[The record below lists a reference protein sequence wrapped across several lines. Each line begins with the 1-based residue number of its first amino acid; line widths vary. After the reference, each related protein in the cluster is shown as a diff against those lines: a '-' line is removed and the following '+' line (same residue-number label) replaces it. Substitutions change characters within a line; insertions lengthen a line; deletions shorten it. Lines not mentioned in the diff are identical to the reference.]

1 MSVKKLESFP
11 VILLYRKGI
20 HMASD
25 QAAKIK
31 EINLKISQ
39 LSKIVS
45 EISELSNNVRKSMN
59 DDYCAGMTELS
70 NAWAGDTAND
80 LLDKSQEILKDTVET
95 SGKISEAMVKAVEM
109 IKRYAALEAAA
120 CGITLK

>member
-1 MSVKKLESFP
+1 
-11 VILLYRKGI
+11 
-20 HMASD
+20 MASD